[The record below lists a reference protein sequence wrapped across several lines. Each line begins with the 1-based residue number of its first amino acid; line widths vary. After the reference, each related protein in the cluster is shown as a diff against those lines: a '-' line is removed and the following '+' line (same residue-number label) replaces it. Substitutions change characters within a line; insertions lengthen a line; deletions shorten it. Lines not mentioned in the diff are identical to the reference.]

1 MEQESCITLE
11 PFNEHYIL
19 VYGNQKAYSSQICG
33 EGGEW
38 FDKLDGWLVPVKN
51 KSNIELIANI
61 ARNTQILLQSGK
73 NCARKSADRKYHR
86 AMSDDERG
94 DSDDEGSESEEE
106 LVIFNKSPPNKRSR
120 RSNHS
125 RKNKFTKSP
134 VKATVVRVKHRSRG
148 KVRSGRDRSES
159 ETSTVSKHSR
169 GSRDSKHSRGSRDSK
184 HSRGSRDSKHSR
196 GSRRNKLKHTDSY
209 TTKRPTR
216 IVTLTEK
223 LLNSDSSSDSQEDSD
238 DSDFPDS
245 TDPRDHEKEY
255 RAFLKK
261 QARIARRD

>member
-19 VYGNQKAYSSQICG
+19 VYGNRKAYSSQICD

-148 KVRSGRDRSES
+148 KVTSRRDRSES
-159 ETSTVSKHSR
+159 EASS
-169 GSRDSKHSRGSRDSK
+169 
-184 HSRGSRDSKHSR
+184 SKHSR
-196 GSRRNKLKHTDSY
+196 GSRRSKHSRSSKHSRGSRRSKHSRGSRRSKLQHTDSY
-209 TTKRPTR
+209 TKKRPTH

>member
-169 GSRDSKHSRGSRDSK
+169 GSRDSKHSRGSR
-184 HSRGSRDSKHSR
+184 
-196 GSRRNKLKHTDSY
+196 RNKLKHTDSY

>member
-19 VYGNQKAYSSQICG
+19 VYGNRKAYSSQICA

-106 LVIFNKSPPNKRSR
+106 LVIFNKSPANNRSR
-120 RSNHS
+120 RNNHS
-125 RKNKFTKSP
+125 RKNKFSKSP
-134 VKATVVRVKHRSRG
+134 VKATVVRIKHRSRG
-148 KVRSGRDRSES
+148 KVMSGRDRSES
-159 ETSTVSKHSR
+159 EASRDSTTSKHSR
-169 GSRDSKHSRGSRDSK
+169 DRP
-184 HSRGSRDSKHSR
+184 SKHSR
-196 GSRRNKLKHTDSY
+196 GSRRNKMKHSDSY
-209 TTKRPTR
+209 TTKRPIQ
-216 IVTLTEK
+216 IVTLSEK

-245 TDPRDHEKEY
+245 TNPRDHEKEY

>member
-19 VYGNQKAYSSQICG
+19 VYGNRKAYTSQICG

-125 RKNKFTKSP
+125 RKNKFSKSP
-134 VKATVVRVKHRSRG
+134 VKATIVRVKHISNGDRKKYVDKTERDVSRNI
-148 KVRSGRDRSES
+148 
-159 ETSTVSKHSR
+159 
-169 GSRDSKHSRGSRDSK
+169 SRDS
-184 HSRGSRDSKHSR
+184 
-196 GSRRNKLKHTDSY
+196 RRSKLKHTDSY
-209 TTKRPTR
+209 TTKRPKK

-261 QARIARRD
+261 QARIAHRN

>member
-51 KSNIELIANI
+51 KSNVELIANI

-106 LVIFNKSPPNKRSR
+106 LVIFNKSPPNQRSR
-120 RSNHS
+120 RNKHS
-125 RKNKFTKSP
+125 RKNKFSKSP
-134 VKATVVRVKHRSRG
+134 VKATIVRVKHRSRG
-148 KVRSGRDRSES
+148 KVTSGRDRSES
-159 ETSTVSKHSR
+159 ETSTTSKHSR
-169 GSRDSKHSRGSRDSK
+169 GSRDSKHSRGSK
-184 HSRGSRDSKHSR
+184 HSCGSRGSKHSR

-209 TTKRPTR
+209 TTKRPKR
-216 IVTLTEK
+216 IVTLSEK

-261 QARIARRD
+261 QARIAMRD

>member
-19 VYGNQKAYSSQICG
+19 VYGNRKAYSSQICG

-38 FDKLDGWLVPVKN
+38 FDKLDGWLVPIKN

-106 LVIFNKSPPNKRSR
+106 LVIFNKSPPRKNSR
-120 RSNHS
+120 RNKHS
-125 RKNKFTKSP
+125 RKNKFSKSP

-148 KVRSGRDRSES
+148 KVTSGRDRSAS
-159 ETSTVSKHSR
+159 EASTSSKHSR
-169 GSRDSKHSRGSRDSK
+169 GSTS
-184 HSRGSRDSKHSR
+184 SKHSR

-209 TTKRPTR
+209 TTKRPAR

-223 LLNSDSSSDSQEDSD
+223 LMNSDSSSDSQEDSD

>member
-19 VYGNQKAYSSQICG
+19 VYGNRKAYSSQICG

-94 DSDDEGSESEEE
+94 DSDDEDSESEEE
-106 LVIFNKSPPNKRSR
+106 LVIFNKSPTNKNSR
-120 RSNHS
+120 RNNHS
-125 RKNKFTKSP
+125 RKNKFSKSP
-134 VKATVVRVKHRSRG
+134 VKATVVRIKHRSRG
-148 KVRSGRDRSES
+148 KATSGRSES
-159 ETSTVSKHSR
+159 EA
-169 GSRDSKHSRGSRDSK
+169 SRDSKHSRDRT
-184 HSRGSRDSKHSR
+184 SKHSR
-196 GSRRNKLKHTDSY
+196 GSRRNNMKHSDSY
-209 TTKRPTR
+209 TTRRPTQ
-216 IVTLTEK
+216 IVTLAEK
-223 LLNSDSSSDSQEDSD
+223 LMNSDSSSDSHEDSD

>member
-19 VYGNQKAYSSQICG
+19 VYGNRKAYSSQICG
-33 EGGEW
+33 EDGEW

-106 LVIFNKSPPNKRSR
+106 LVIFNKSPPNK
-120 RSNHS
+120 HS
-125 RKNKFTKSP
+125 RKNKFSKSP
-134 VKATVVRVKHRSRG
+134 VKATVVRVKH
-148 KVRSGRDRSES
+148 
-159 ETSTVSKHSR
+159 HSR
-169 GSRDSKHSRGSRDSK
+169 GSATSN
-184 HSRGSRDSKHSR
+184 HSR
-196 GSRRNKLKHTDSY
+196 GSRRKKLKHTDSY
-209 TTKRPTR
+209 TSARPKP
-216 IVTLTEK
+216 IVTLSEK

-261 QARIARRD
+261 QARIARRN

>member
-19 VYGNQKAYSSQICG
+19 VYGNRKAYSSQICG

-106 LVIFNKSPPNKRSR
+106 LVIFNKSPNKRSR
-120 RSNHS
+120 RNNHS
-125 RKNKFTKSP
+125 RKNKFSKSP
-134 VKATVVRVKHRSRG
+134 VKATIVRVKHRSRDEG
-148 KVRSGRDRSES
+148 TGDRSGDKVST
-159 ETSTVSKHSR
+159 TSNHSR
-169 GSRDSKHSRGSRDSK
+169 GSRRG
-184 HSRGSRDSKHSR
+184 KHSR

-209 TTKRPTR
+209 TPKRPAR